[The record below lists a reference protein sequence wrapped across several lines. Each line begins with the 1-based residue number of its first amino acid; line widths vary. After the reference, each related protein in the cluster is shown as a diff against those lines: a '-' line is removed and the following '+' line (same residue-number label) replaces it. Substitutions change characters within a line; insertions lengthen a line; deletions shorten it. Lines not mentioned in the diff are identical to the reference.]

1 MERIERDDTHMADL
15 TVVCTDPDTDERSAT
30 GQTLAEGGYEVVSC
44 GSLAE
49 ATEAL
54 EAHSVDCVVTEY
66 TLPDGTGL
74 DLAGRV
80 RDRSPDVPCILFTNE
95 SSSAIRTDRRE
106 DVVVEYLPKGM
117 PKARESLVRLVGN
130 SVSQCRQVGYPLP
143 DDEDE
148 RLAALAQYD
157 QPGMETADS
166 FDRLTALA
174 RTHFGVDV
182 AFVGLVDAHE
192 ERFLAC
198 AGENWETVA
207 REDTMCTHTI
217 LEDELL
223 VVEDVDADP
232 RFRDNER
239 LAKLDI
245 EAYAGVPLRTPGGAA
260 IGAFCL
266 THYEPRSFSDAELD
280 DLERFGDEAMEQLE
294 LRRMLNERDDTGA
307 ETGEAATGSE
317 HS

>member
-1 MERIERDDTHMADL
+1 MRMERIERDDTYMADL
-15 TVVCTDPDTDERSAT
+15 TVVCTDPDADERSAT

-148 RLAALAQYD
+148 RLA
-157 QPGMETADS
+157 
-166 FDRLTALA
+166 
-174 RTHFGVDV
+174 
-182 AFVGLVDAHE
+182 
-192 ERFLAC
+192 
-198 AGENWETVA
+198 
-207 REDTMCTHTI
+207 
-217 LEDELL
+217 
-223 VVEDVDADP
+223 
-232 RFRDNER
+232 
-239 LAKLDI
+239 KLDI

-266 THYEPRSFSDAELD
+266 IHDEPRSFSDAELD

-294 LRRMLNERDDTGA
+294 LRRLLNERDDTGA